1 MGDIPRYLLHAVG
14 KKENIKMEDER
25 EDEEE
30 GIIYYGDSDIYG
42 EECNKLESAREEAMV
57 EKVISLEEEMVVDDR
72 RKILDGYMKY
82 YFRSFLIG
90 THLQSRREVGSPI
103 LMHLVTL

>member
-30 GIIYYGDSDIYG
+30 GIIYYGDSDIYA
-42 EECNKLESAREEAMV
+42 EECNKLESAREEAMI
-57 EKVISLEEEMVVDDR
+57 EKEIALED
-72 RKILDGYMKY
+72 
-82 YFRSFLIG
+82 
-90 THLQSRREVGSPI
+90 
-103 LMHLVTL
+103 